1 MQAAA
6 VPVPVVNCPIGVPHA
21 AVSGAP
27 EADPQPRVV

>member
-6 VPVPVVNCPIGVPHA
+6 VPVVNCPIGVPHA
-21 AVSGAP
+21 AVGGAP